1 MGIFTSL
8 GMSVLKAKAAD
19 KRRRGMVVKGKR
31 LSIKQHSTLVT
42 WFWIFLVLII
52 LFILI
57 NRLFVY
63 LNP

>member
-8 GMSVLKAKAAD
+8 GMSLLKAKAAD
-19 KRRRGMVVKGKR
+19 KRRRGMVAKGKR
-31 LSIKQHSTLVT
+31 SSIKQHSTLVT
-42 WFWIFLVLII
+42 WFWILLVLII

-57 NRLFVY
+57 NRLSVY